1 MTLLDRNNFLLIM
14 PLLIVISLRH
24 LWPLARAGRATAGPK
39 FNSRARSKLGE
50 RLATVGLLVLVLVNQ
65 ATSANP
71 LLTTVHNFTG
81 QDGAA
86 PLAGL
91 IQTQDG
97 SLYGTTSAGGAS
109 VSTNSKA
116 GYGTIF
122 KMTTDG
128 ALTTLYSFNALD
140 GIGPAAELLDG
151 GDGYFYGTTAFG
163 GPDFNGDPDT

>member
-24 LWPLARAGRATAGPK
+24 LWPLAAAGRATARSELKSG
-39 FNSRARSKLGE
+39 ARLKVGK
-50 RLATVGLLVLVLVNQ
+50 RLAAVGLLVFVLVNQ

-71 LLTTVHNFTG
+71 ILTTLHNFNG
-81 QDGAA
+81 PDGAA

-109 VSTNSKA
+109 VATDPSRA
-116 GYGTIF
+116 GHGTIF
-122 KMTTDG
+122 KMTTEG
-128 ALTTLYSFNALD
+128 PLTTLHSFNALD
-140 GIGPAAELLDG
+140 GIGPAAEL
-151 GDGYFYGTTAFG
+151 
-163 GPDFNGDPDT
+163 